1 MEGLRSWLTETS
13 SEMAADSS
21 ANASLERTS
30 NNGNISD
37 EDANPG
43 TSIDPQRDGS
53 QRDERPAGRVSPNT
67 AQQNATQQPDLPKR
81 IIRKPV
87 RFRDAQT

>member
-1 MEGLRSWLTETS
+1 
-13 SEMAADSS
+13 MAADSS
-21 ANASLERTS
+21 ATASLECTS
-30 NNGNISD
+30 SNGKLSG
-37 EDANPG
+37 EGANPG
-43 TSIDPQRDGS
+43 TSIDPQRDSS
-53 QRDERPAGRVSPNT
+53 QRVERPAGRVSPNT